1 MRLIAVF
8 TVILLLAAFSIGCAS
23 SSESYAT
30 AVPVKIPEQTIAP
43 RSAVLTHDLV
53 VTVEPNEAAIILL
66 NPNPIGDRTYVQGR
80 TVTIDVLPKPGWE
93 VDKWLGPVFEFSGS
107 TAKIN
112 MNVSHSVIVSLV
124 QSSERLPTQT
134 PTQTPISGRAAKPL
148 PTAATP
154 PTVRPSPTT
163 MAAPLTTTSTP
174 APTLIPTE
182 TVAPLSTSTPMPA
195 LRPKQSSGAT
205 VPIRAAI
212 LEIQCGP
219 EFKLSVHISIKSESG
234 VTSFSVWS
242 TWGSQGTVERAFSPP
257 YPTTIEE
264 VVIHDEEYPDTID
277 RLHQIGLKVVSPGVA
292 DPFLTYGFEP
302 DDRCPRH
309 FLRPSSATG
318 PTIVPVP
325 TPTLIRQPTPGG
337 LMRGATI
344 SGRVVDVDTGL
355 PIANVRMRA
364 DDPATRRGPR
374 ADTGPDGRYSLT
386 VAPGVYIVSA
396 DRVAKG
402 YIIENYD
409 DTYAW
414 GDAARFTVIGTEV
427 VEGIDFGL
435 KRGATISGRV
445 IDAVTGLPIVRMDVR
460 AAPANGGADISWGET
475 DLDGRYTLKGI
486 PDGVVEVFVAGQ
498 GYILMSKTVAVRNGQ
513 NVTGVDF

>member
-1 MRLIAVF
+1 MRLFSIL
-8 TVILLLAAFSIGCAS
+8 TVILLVAALSIGCAS
-23 SSESYAT
+23 SSESDTTPA
-30 AVPVKIPEQTIAP
+30 PTIAP
-43 RSAVLTHDLV
+43 ERTVTPEPAVLAHDLEV
-53 VTVEPNEAAIILL
+53 RVQPKETAIILL
-66 NPNPIGDRTYVQGR
+66 NPRPIGDRKYVQGR
-80 TVTIDVLPKPGWE
+80 TVTIDVLPQPGWE
-93 VDKWLGPVFEFSGS
+93 VDKWLGPVFDVAGS

-112 MNVSHSVIVSLV
+112 MNVSHSVIVRLVRSSASL
-124 QSSERLPTQT
+124 
-134 PTQTPISGRAAKPL
+134 PTQTPISGRAAEPL
-148 PTAATP
+148 PITATP
-154 PTVRPSPTT
+154 STFSPLP
-163 MAAPLTTTSTP
+163 APVVAPLTTTRTP
-174 APTLIPTE
+174 APRPTA
-182 TVAPLSTSTPMPA
+182 TMAPPEIREQEPTPT
-195 LRPKQSSGAT
+195 QSPVNT

-219 EFKLSVHISIKSESG
+219 EFKLRVHVSIKSKAGIS
-234 VTSFSVWS
+234 SYSVWS
-242 TWGSQGTVERAFSPP
+242 TWGPRGSGKRDFSPP
-257 YPTTIEE
+257 YPTTIDE
-264 VVIHDEEYPDTID
+264 VVIHDEEHPDTID
-277 RLHQIGLKVVSPGVA
+277 RHHQIGLKVVSPGVA
-292 DPFLTYGFEP
+292 DPFLTYGLEP
-302 DDRCPRH
+302 DDRCPGH
-309 FLRPSSATG
+309 FLSPSSATG
-318 PTIVPVP
+318 HTIVPVP
-325 TPTLIRQPTPGG
+325 TPTLILQPTPGG
-337 LMRGATI
+337 LTRGATI

-414 GDAARFTVIGTEV
+414 EDAARFVITGTEV

-445 IDAVTGLPIVRMDVR
+445 IDAVTGLPIVRMAVR
-460 AAPANGGADISWGET
+460 AAPADGGADISWGET
-475 DLDGRYTLKGI
+475 DIDGRYILKGI

-498 GYILMSKTVAVRNGQ
+498 GYVRMSKTVAVRNGQ